1 MQIQIKISPQL
12 NDLLLVAQLVDRL
25 ADLNGTPEAEALRRD
40 IKTRL
45 KRMKVVE
52 CESAPQNK

>member
-25 ADLNGTPEAEALRRD
+25 ADLSGTPEAEALRRD

-45 KRMKVVE
+45 KRLKTVGV
-52 CESAPQNK
+52 S